1 MKHIPN
7 VTLVSVATTEVEA
20 TSKALEYSVN
30 SLRFD
35 RVLLIS
41 HFDPAPDSNTYKHIQ
56 IEPFKSVADWGRFV
70 IFDLH
75 KFIDTDFIILIHADG
90 FIVNPE
96 KWDSNFL
103 KYDYIGAPW
112 PLPRDNFS
120 FRDYYGNI
128 IRVGNSVSLRSKRL
142 LELPSELDLDWET
155 VDHGYFHEDGFLAV
169 QNRHILQKY
178 GIKYAPL
185 SVAVHFSKERVI
197 PENKGVKSFLFHQ
210 WSGENSKYPCFGG
223 KKTFLYKVIR
233 YLKKLWSKYV

>member
-1 MKHIPN
+1 
-7 VTLVSVATTEVEA
+7 
-20 TSKALEYSVN
+20 
-30 SLRFD
+30 
-35 RVLLIS
+35 
-41 HFDPAPDSNTYKHIQ
+41 
-56 IEPFKSVADWGRFV
+56 
-70 IFDLH
+70 
-75 KFIDTDFIILIHADG
+75 
-90 FIVNPE
+90 
-96 KWDSNFL
+96 
-103 KYDYIGAPW
+103 
-112 PLPRDNFS
+112 
-120 FRDYYGNI
+120 
-128 IRVGNSVSLRSKRL
+128 L